1 MKHSFCAVALLILSA
16 RCLAAPADKLLL
28 TKEPESWKEVAAG
41 GPGGDQA
48 GFPTRKFVP
57 ADGRNAALM
66 ITLVGTLNGRVPD
79 LPVLKRLHTAACQR
93 FLSSP
98 DQQFAIKELQ
108 LPNGAGY
115 YSTFEDPDL
124 VGKPPVKDNFK
135 FTSPCFIL
143 FKTGEV
149 VNATFFADEKEGK
162 SLPEAVAILQT
173 LEVQAAPPAGPLPVA
188 PQAAGPGGN
197 KLERVTTST
206 ADVIVGLPQEGLKK
220 LPHPAIDSEAYFFYG
235 RKDGL
240 MVSGW
245 LEPSSAYA
253 GFQKMWAADKQKME
267 QGTKTKLEEEKLA
280 NINGW
285 EAVSYV
291 IKLPGNSVQAHLRA
305 CRVSGHTWIDLHLS
319 LIGPEANH
327 GLLREYLEKVVLLPK
342 QE

>member
-1 MKHSFCAVALLILSA
+1 MKQSFCAVAFLTLSA
-16 RCLAAPADKLLL
+16 LCFAAPAGKLLL
-28 TKEPESWKEVAAG
+28 TKEPDGWKEVAAV
-41 GPGGDQA
+41 GPGGNQGD
-48 GFPTRKFVP
+48 FPTVKFVP
-57 ADGRNAALM
+57 VDARNAALLV
-66 ITLVGTLNGRVPD
+66 TLVGTLNGRVPN
-79 LPVLKRLHTAACQR
+79 LAALKQMHTSASQR

-108 LPNGAGY
+108 MPNGAGY

-149 VNATFFADEKEGK
+149 ANATIFTDEKEGK
-162 SLPEAVAILQT
+162 TLPEAISILQT
-173 LEVQAAPPAGPLPVA
+173 LDVKASPPASPSPIA
-188 PQAAGPGGN
+188 PEAAGPDGGL
-197 KLERVTTST
+197 LERVTVITS
-206 ADVIVGLPQEGLKK
+206 DVIVGLPKEGLKQ
-220 LPHPAIDSEAYFFYG
+220 LPHPAIESDAYFFFG

-245 LEPSSAYA
+245 LEPSAAYA
-253 GFQKMWAADKQKME
+253 GFQKMWEADRKKME
-267 QGTKTKLEEEKLA
+267 QGTKAKVEEEKFA

-285 EAVSYV
+285 ETVSYV
-291 IKLPGNSVQAHLRA
+291 TKLPDKAVQAHLRA
-305 CRVSGHTWIDLHLS
+305 CRVSGRTWIDLHLS

-327 GLLREYLEKVVLLPK
+327 GLLMEYLKKVVLLPK